1 MGSSRLRHPGL
12 ALTLPTS
19 QGVSQWQ
26 DLEQGPHPTPAAQ
39 ADQEEEEEEEEEG
52 WGGAPG
58 GPVAT
63 TRSPR
68 CFWDRSQGLGSDH
81 CPITG
86 RPSGPVLSDSH
97 ADA

>member
-12 ALTLPTS
+12 ALILPTS
-19 QGVSQWQ
+19 QGASRWQ

-39 ADQEEEEEEEEEG
+39 ADQQEEG
-52 WGGAPG
+52 WGRAPG
-58 GPVAT
+58 GSVAT
-63 TRSPR
+63 PRSPR

-81 CPITG
+81 CPIMG